1 MHILISSD
9 YKIAPKSIKSIACQS
24 GAVRHFP
31 SWLCDGSGLPRLPC
45 GCLPRLGARPL
56 PPRHQSR
63 PLPSARPPAHCPI
76 PPLGWPGGIYCT
88 WSVWDCS
95 ELFLTR
101 RSAQFQRCNFYA
113 NLLRTRASMGLTRY
127 VLAAGPG
134 QHWCTGVSS
143 GWIGMRICTVL
154 L

>member
-1 MHILISSD
+1 MHILISTD

-56 PPRHQSR
+56 PSRHQSR

-76 PPLGWPGGIYCT
+76 PPLGWPGGIYCI
-88 WSVWDCS
+88 WSVWDRS
-95 ELFLTR
+95 GLFLTHF
-101 RSAQFQRCNFYA
+101 SAQIQHHTPFA
-113 NLLRTRASMGLTRY
+113 NRSKTCGPMGQTAGESAELEAALLQDGF
-127 VLAAGPG
+127 P
-134 QHWCTGVSS
+134 
-143 GWIGMRICTVL
+143 L
-154 L
+154 LL